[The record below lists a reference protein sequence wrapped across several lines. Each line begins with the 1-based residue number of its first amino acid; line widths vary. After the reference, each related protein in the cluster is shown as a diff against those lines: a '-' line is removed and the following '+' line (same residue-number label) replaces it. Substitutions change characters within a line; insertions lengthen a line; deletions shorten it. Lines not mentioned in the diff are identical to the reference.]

1 METTGNRMTSTDTTN
16 KPFMID
22 KRLVYEAYKAVKSNG
37 GAAGVDGQTIEQFE
51 ADLRGNL
58 YKIWNRM
65 SSGSYFPP
73 PVRAVPI
80 LKKNGGQ
87 RILGVPTVSDR
98 IAQMVVKQ
106 FIEPELDRVFLPDS
120 YGYRPGKSALD
131 AVGVT
136 RQRCWKYDWVLEFDV
151 KGLFDNLPHDLLLK
165 AVHKHVKCKWAVLYI
180 ERWLTAPM
188 EQDGRRIERNRG
200 TPQGSVVSPVL
211 SNLFMHY
218 TFDLWMGRAHSDLPW
233 CRYADDGLVHCR
245 SEPEAEAVKA
255 TLRERLAECGLE
267 MHPTKTRI
275 VYCRDRKRKGRYP
288 NVMFDFLGY
297 QFRPR
302 MVQNAKDRSLFC
314 SFVPAVSPLA
324 LKSMRS
330 AVRDLNIARRTH
342 LSLADIAQELN
353 PLLRGW
359 IGYFGRYASRQLE
372 PLLRHVN
379 LTLRRWVMRKFK
391 SFAGRMVAATRFLER
406 LVKTRTELFVHWHIG
421 MIGGFA

>member
-1 METTGNRMTSTDTTN
+1 MTSVNTTD

-51 ADLRGNL
+51 ADLKGNL

-80 LKKNGGQ
+80 PKKSGGGQ

-98 IAQMVVKQ
+98 IAQMVVKRL
-106 FIEPELDRVFLPDS
+106 IEPDLDQIFRKDS

-131 AVGVT
+131 AVGIT
-136 RQRCWKYDWVLEFDV
+136 RKRCWKYDWVLEFDI

-165 AVHKHVKCKWAVLYI
+165 AVRKHVKCKWALLYI

-188 EQDGRRIERNRG
+188 EQDGQRIERDRG
-200 TPQGSVVSPVL
+200 TPQGGVISPIL
-211 SNLFMHY
+211 SNLFLHY
-218 TFDLWMGRAHSDLPW
+218 SFDLWMERTHPDLPW

-245 SEPEAEAVKA
+245 TEQEAEAFRA
-255 TLRERLAECGLE
+255 ALQARLAECGLE

-275 VYCRDRKRKGRYP
+275 VYCKDGKRRGWYP
-288 NVMFDFLGY
+288 NVTFDFLGY

-302 MVQNAKDRSLFC
+302 MVPKAQDGSLFC
-314 SFVPAVSPLA
+314 SFVPAVSPSA

-330 AVRDLNIARRTH
+330 MVRDLNIAQRTH
-342 LSLADIAQELN
+342 LSLADIAEKLN

-359 IGYFGRYASRQLE
+359 IRYYGRYAPSQLE
-372 PLLRHVN
+372 PMLRHVN

-391 SFAGRMVAATRFLER
+391 RFAGRKVAAARFLEWLAR
-406 LVKTRTELFVHWHIG
+406 TRDNLFVHWRIG
-421 MIGGFA
+421 MIGAFA